1 MGRFIRHLSEE
12 HVHISKAIDSLD
24 LYRMDLLAERTPPR
38 ARLDSS
44 LTLLKTLVEK
54 IHHRKEEE
62 LLFDSLL
69 SLGLLPGG
77 PRCSYFMG
85 AYLNGSPAE
94 KLLSSAGR
102 HAQIEERFRHSV
114 LSIPLEEHDAS
125 HFAFAKVCEAA
136 SLDEGAPGRSEA
148 LLSWI
153 ASYVSLM
160 RPHIEK
166 EETCLFVMADRL
178 LDDATQD
185 RLLARA
191 CEIEREEGFHV

>member
-12 HVHISKAIDSLD
+12 HAHISKAIDSLD
-24 LYRMDLLAERTPPR
+24 LYRADLLAGHPAPR

-44 LTLLKTLVEK
+44 LTLLKRLVEK
-54 IHHRKEEE
+54 VHHRKEED

-85 AYLNGSPAE
+85 TYLNGSPAE
-94 KLLSSAGR
+94 KLLSAAGR
-102 HAQIEERFRHSV
+102 HAQVEERFRHSV
-114 LSIPLEEHDAS
+114 LSIPLEEHEAS
-125 HFAFAKVCEAA
+125 HFAFAKICEAA
-136 SLDEGAPGRSEA
+136 SLDEGTPGRNEA

-153 ASYVSLM
+153 TSYVALM

-178 LDDATQD
+178 LDDAIQD
-185 RLLARA
+185 RLLMKAA
-191 CEIEREEGFHV
+191 EIDREEGLHV